1 MNPKRITTPTE
12 PVTLAEAKLH
22 LRGVDDTAED
32 ALITALISA
41 ARETCEDRIEG
52 TIPVTGWRLTLD
64 AFPDAIKL
72 PRGPVASVES
82 VKYIDDDG
90 VEQTLSPL
98 DYLVDTASM
107 QGYIVPAYD
116 KAWPETRNQIN
127 AVEVEYTAGGAAPA
141 HAIKAWMLL
150 AIGDMYANREAS
162 SERPTVAHGFADRLL
177 DPFRVWGV

>member
-1 MNPKRITTPTE
+1 MNPKRITTPIE
-12 PVTLAEAKLH
+12 PITLAEAKLH
-22 LRGVDDTAED
+22 LRVDDTAED

-52 TIPVTGWRLTLD
+52 TIPVTVWRLTLD

-82 VKYIDDDG
+82 VKYLDAAG

-107 QGYIVPAYD
+107 QGYIVPAYG
-116 KAWPETRNQIN
+116 KAWPETRGQIN
-127 AVEVEYTAGGAAPA
+127 AVTVEYTAGSAAA
-141 HAIKAWMLL
+141 QHALKAWMLL
-150 AIGDMYANREAS
+150 AIGEMFANREAS
-162 SERPTVAHGFADRLL
+162 AERPAVAHGFADRLL

>member
-12 PVTLAEAKLH
+12 PITIAEAKLH
-22 LRGVDDTAED
+22 LRVDDTAED
-32 ALITALISA
+32 SLVTALISA

-64 AFPDAIKL
+64 TFPDAIKL

-82 VKYIDDDG
+82 VKYLDAAG

-98 DYLVDTASM
+98 DYMVDTAST
-107 QGYIVPAYD
+107 QGYIVPAYG
-116 KAWPETRNQIN
+116 KAWPETRDQIN
-127 AVEVEYTAGGAAPA
+127 AVTVEYTAGASTAP
-141 HAIKAWMLL
+141 HALKAWMLL
-150 AIGDMYANREAS
+150 AIGEMFANREAS
-162 SERPTVAHGFADRLL
+162 AERPTVAHGFADRLL

>member
-82 VKYIDDDG
+82 VKY
-90 VEQTLSPL
+90 L
-98 DYLVDTASM
+98 DAAG
-107 QGYIVPAYD
+107 GYIVPAYG
-116 KAWPETRNQIN
+116 KSWPDTRGQIN
-127 AVEVEYTAGGAAPA
+127 AVTVEYTAGSAAAP
-141 HAIKAWMLL
+141 HALKAWMLL
-150 AIGDMYANREAS
+150 AIGEMFANREAS
-162 SERPTVAHGFADRLL
+162 AERPAVAHGFADRLL

>member
-82 VKYIDDDG
+82 VKYLDAAG

-107 QGYIVPAYD
+107 QGYIVPAYG
-116 KAWPETRNQIN
+116 KAWPDTRGQIN
-127 AVEVEYTAGGAAPA
+127 AVTVEYTAGSASAP
-141 HAIKAWMLL
+141 HALKAWMLL
-150 AIGDMYANREAS
+150 AIGEMFANREAS
-162 SERPTVAHGFADRLL
+162 AERPAVAHGFADRLL

>member
-32 ALITALISA
+32 SLITALISA
-41 ARETCEDRIEG
+41 ARETCEDRIDG

-82 VKYIDDDG
+82 VKYLDADG
-90 VEQTLSPL
+90 MQQALSAL
-98 DYLVDTASM
+98 DYLVDTVSTP
-107 QGYIVPAYD
+107 GYIVPAYG
-116 KAWPETRNQIN
+116 KAWPETREQIN
-127 AVEVEYTAGGAAPA
+127 AVEVEYTAGSATTPAAL
-141 HAIKAWMLL
+141 KAWMLL
-150 AIGDMYANREAS
+150 AIGEMFANREAS
-162 SERPTVAHGFADRLL
+162 AERPAVAHGFADRLL

>member
-22 LRGVDDTAED
+22 LRETDTAED

-64 AFPDAIKL
+64 SFPDAIKL
-72 PRGPVASVES
+72 PRGPIASVES
-82 VKYIDDDG
+82 VKYLDTAG

-98 DYLVDTASM
+98 DYLVDTAST
-107 QGYIVPAYD
+107 QGYIVPAYG
-116 KAWPETRNQIN
+116 KAWPETRDQIN
-127 AVEVEYTAGGAAPA
+127 AVTVEYTAGASAAP

-150 AIGDMYANREAS
+150 AVGDMFANREAS
-162 SERPTVAHGFADRLL
+162 AERPTVAHGFSDRLL

>member
-82 VKYIDDDG
+82 VKYLDAAG

-107 QGYIVPAYD
+107 QGYIVPAYG
-116 KAWPETRNQIN
+116 KAWPDTRGQIN
-127 AVEVEYTAGGAAPA
+127 AVAVEYTAGSDAAP
-141 HAIKAWMLL
+141 HALKAWMLL
-150 AIGDMYANREAS
+150 AIGEMFANREAS
-162 SERPTVAHGFADRLL
+162 AERPAVAHGFADRLL

>member
-22 LRGVDDTAED
+22 LRETDTAED

-64 AFPDAIKL
+64 SFPDAIKL
-72 PRGPVASVES
+72 PRGPIASVES
-82 VKYIDDDG
+82 VKYLDTAG
-90 VEQTLSPL
+90 VEQTLSSL
-98 DYLVDTASM
+98 DYLVDTAST
-107 QGYIVPAYD
+107 QGYIVPAYG
-116 KAWPETRNQIN
+116 KEWPETRDQIN
-127 AVEVEYTAGGAAPA
+127 AVTVEYTAGAATAP
-141 HAIKAWMLL
+141 HALKAWMLL
-150 AIGDMYANREAS
+150 AVGEMFANREAS
-162 SERPTVAHGFADRLL
+162 AERPTVAHGFSDRLL

>member
-12 PVTLAEAKLH
+12 PITLAEAKLH
-22 LRGVDDTAED
+22 LRVDDTAED
-32 ALITALISA
+32 SLITALISA

-52 TIPVTGWRLTLD
+52 TVPVTGWRLTLD

-107 QGYIVPAYD
+107 QGYIVPAYG
-116 KAWPETRNQIN
+116 KAWPETRGQIN
-127 AVEVEYTAGGAAPA
+127 AVTVEYTAGSAAA
-141 HAIKAWMLL
+141 QHALKAWMLL
-150 AIGDMYANREAS
+150 AIGEMFANREAS
-162 SERPTVAHGFADRLL
+162 AERPAVAHGFADRLL

>member
-1 MNPKRITTPTE
+1 MNPTRTTTPTE

-22 LRGVDDTAED
+22 LRVDGTDED
-32 ALITALISA
+32 ALITAMIAA

-52 TIPVTGWRLTLD
+52 TIPTTGWKLTLD
-64 AFPDAIKL
+64 AFPAVIKV
-72 PRGPVASVES
+72 PRGPLVSVQS
-82 VKYIDDDG
+82 VKYLDTTG
-90 VEQTLSPL
+90 VQQTLSPL
-98 DYLVDTASM
+98 DYLMDTVSTP
-107 QGYIVPAYD
+107 GYIVPAYD
-116 KAWPETRNQIN
+116 KAWPETRDQIN

-141 HAIKAWMLL
+141 HAITAWMLL

>member
-22 LRGVDDTAED
+22 LRVDDTAED

-41 ARETCEDRIEG
+41 ARETCEDRIDG

-82 VKYIDDDG
+82 VKYLDADG
-90 VEQTLSPL
+90 MQQALSAL
-98 DYLVDTASM
+98 DYLVDTVSTP
-107 QGYIVPAYD
+107 GYIVPAYG
-116 KAWPETRNQIN
+116 KAWPETREQIN
-127 AVEVEYTAGGAAPA
+127 AVEVEYTAGSATTPAAL
-141 HAIKAWMLL
+141 KAWMLL

-162 SERPTVAHGFADRLL
+162 SDRPVVVQGFADRLL
-177 DPFRVWGV
+177 DPFKVWGV

>member
-1 MNPKRITTPTE
+1 MNPKRITTPIE
-12 PVTLAEAKLH
+12 PITLAEAKLH
-22 LRGVDDTAED
+22 LRVDDTAED

-52 TIPVTGWRLTLD
+52 TIPVTVWRLTLD

-82 VKYIDDDG
+82 VKYLDAAG

-107 QGYIVPAYD
+107 QGYIVPAYG
-116 KAWPETRNQIN
+116 KAWPEARGQIN
-127 AVEVEYTAGGAAPA
+127 AVTVEYTAGSAAA
-141 HAIKAWMLL
+141 QHALKAWMLL
-150 AIGDMYANREAS
+150 AIGEMFANREAS
-162 SERPTVAHGFADRLL
+162 AERPAVAHGFADRLL

>member
-1 MNPKRITTPTE
+1 MNPTRTTTPTE

-22 LRGVDDTAED
+22 LRVDGTDED

-82 VKYIDDDG
+82 VKYLDAAG

-98 DYLVDTASM
+98 DYLVDTVSTP
-107 QGYIVPAYD
+107 GYIVPAYG
-116 KAWPETRNQIN
+116 KAWPETREQIN
-127 AVEVEYTAGGAAPA
+127 AVEVEYTAGSATTPAAL
-141 HAIKAWMLL
+141 KAWMLL

-162 SERPTVAHGFADRLL
+162 SDRPAVAHGFADRLL